1 MCKKGMGG
9 VRNSEPM
16 QLGFESA
23 PTCLPKALR
32 VLPVSEGVLFPF
44 SILEVTIHKPQDLEL
59 VDDTMRSD
67 RLVGVVQSKEID
79 PSVSEPAFYRTGCLG
94 YVKQFT
100 DGEDGSYAIKLRG
113 LLRFA
118 ITEELRAG
126 TGYRLCRVD
135 FDRFISDLPA
145 HREEIAVNREAV
157 VNTLDRFIA
166 AYPQRIDWDAIHEAS
181 DEILVNGLAIQG
193 PFSRAEKQA
202 LLEAPDL
209 NTRARILISL
219 LEFEVTKVTG
229 PSKNL

>member
-1 MCKKGMGG
+1 
-9 VRNSEPM
+9 M
-16 QLGFESA
+16 QLGSDRA
-23 PTCLPKALR
+23 LTSLPKALR
-32 VLPVSEGVLFPF
+32 VLPVSDGVLFPRG
-44 SILEVTIHKPQDLEL
+44 ILKLTIQKPKDIEL
-59 VDDTMRSD
+59 VDDAMRSD
-67 RLVGVVQSKEID
+67 RLIGVVQSDEED
-79 PSVSEPAFYRTGCLG
+79 PSVSKPAFYRTGCLG
-94 YVKQFT
+94 RVKQFT

-118 ITEELRAG
+118 VTKELRAARI
-126 TGYRLCRVD
+126 YRYCRVN
-135 FDRFISDLPA
+135 FEPFISDLPTR
-145 HREEIAVNREAV
+145 REKDDVNREAV
-157 VNTLDRFIA
+157 LDALDRFIA

-209 NTRARILISL
+209 KTRAKILVSL